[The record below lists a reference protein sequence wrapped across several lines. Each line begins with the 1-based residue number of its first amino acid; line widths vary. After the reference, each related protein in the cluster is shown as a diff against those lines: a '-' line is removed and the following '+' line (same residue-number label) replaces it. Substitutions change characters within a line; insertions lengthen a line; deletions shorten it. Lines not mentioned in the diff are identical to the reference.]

1 MGNGRRYKIK
11 TTAAAVAA
19 NAKITLTETYA
30 GGQFLQLCTD
40 CVTEVAAGT
49 ISTVG
54 TQVTLGAGDKVMV
67 SGQTH
72 QQLLAS
78 VKTAVARG
86 TAINTGT
93 GLLTG
98 LPAELTAQ
106 NGAGGAGNALAG
118 TARLNLYKALNS
130 GIFTPVIVTESKTAV
145 TYQYVSQCA
154 NRGSC
159 DGSTGLCT
167 CYKGYSTDNCDTQNS
182 LAI

>member
-1 MGNGRRYKIK
+1 MG
-11 TTAAAVAA
+11 
-19 NAKITLTETYA
+19 A
-30 GGQFLQLCTD
+30 GGQFLELCTD

-54 TQVTLGAGDKVMV
+54 TQVTLAAGDKVMV

-130 GIFTPVIVTESKTAV
+130 GVFTPVIVPTVVPVTPALASVTVSRATSTTTA
-145 TYQYVSQCA
+145 TP
-154 NRGSC
+154 R
-159 DGSTGLCT
+159 TPL
-167 CYKGYSTDNCDTQNS
+167 
-182 LAI
+182 